1 MAEGGITGRGV
12 FVAVGV
18 MLGVGDWVGVAVD
31 LGVLLR
37 VGKPVDVWLGIGLR
51 VGEAFVVGAI
61 RVGTSVGVTGARG
74 VSACPA
80 WIVSAITV
88 GSCSVGT
95 AVWKGLPVARHPLNI
110 PMQSKSSAMKTQ
122 IRLKRAG
129 LDGAV
134 PGCLGCGAC
143 FAGMTADRCV
153 ILPYCRLPGVLTVK
167 VSLNLTGHASQVC
180 ALASLNKCRTKPCG
194 SQRSA

>member
-1 MAEGGITGRGV
+1 MTRTCRGEVIFERGAGRKIWMAEGGITGRGV
-12 FVAVGV
+12 SVAVGV
-18 MLGVGDWVGVAVD
+18 MLGVGDRVGVAVD
-31 LGVLLR
+31 LGVLVS

-61 RVGTSVGVTGARG
+61 KVGTSVGVTGARG

-95 AVWKGLPVARHPLNI
+95 AVWKGLPAVRQPLNI
-110 PMQSKSSAMKTQ
+110 LMQNNSSPMKTQ

-129 LDGAV
+129 LDGV
-134 PGCLGCGAC
+134 LPGCLGCGTC
-143 FAGMTADRCV
+143 FAGITADQCV
-153 ILPYCRLPGVLTVK
+153 ILPYCRMPAFG
-167 VSLNLTGHASQVC
+167 
-180 ALASLNKCRTKPCG
+180 R
-194 SQRSA
+194 